1 MMNDQL
7 WIVRGNRQ
15 HHCGPDAGFLSI
27 KTMFNG
33 GVLYETPESRY
44 WVDDKHYLILNH
56 GQAYTMQ
63 KAEGVLSVCVFFP
76 TEWAGDIL
84 RASIEPDDA
93 LLDDPFR
100 QQDVLF
106 FETLQAHGDTVSRY
120 MATIKNMPNPSPA
133 QSGIPYEE
141 FLRNLLLAM
150 LQTQRDIAQEAE
162 KLPDAR
168 LSTRLEL
175 LRRLYIARDYLHASY
190 QHNLT
195 IDVLASVAKLSPY
208 HFIRKFKAVFDV
220 TPHTY
225 LRQLRLEKAQD
236 LLLASQQPITDICY
250 AVGFQSPSSFSTLFH
265 NHIGV
270 SPREFRKQAS

>member
-1 MMNDQL
+1 MLNDQL
-7 WIVRGNRQ
+7 WIIRGTSQ
-15 HHCGPDAGFLSI
+15 HYCELDAGVLSV
-27 KTMFNG
+27 KCMFNG

-44 WVDDKHYLILNH
+44 WVDDTHYLILNH
-56 GQAYTMQ
+56 GQAYTMH
-63 KAEGVLSVCVFFP
+63 KAEDVLSVCVFFP
-76 TEWAGDIL
+76 STWASDIL

-106 FETLQAHGDTVSRY
+106 FETLQVHGDAVSSY
-120 MATIKNMPNPSPA
+120 MRKIKDMPNSSPA

-141 FLRNLLLAM
+141 FLRGLLLAM
-150 LQTQRDIAQEAE
+150 LQSQRKIAQEAE
-162 KLPDAR
+162 RLPDAR
-168 LSTRLEL
+168 LATRLEL

-190 QHNLT
+190 QHDLT

-208 HFIRKFKAVFDV
+208 HFIRKFKAVFGL
-220 TPHTY
+220 TPHSY

-250 AVGFQSPSSFSTLFH
+250 AVGFHSLGSFSTLFH
-265 NHIGV
+265 KHTGL
-270 SPREFRKQAS
+270 SPRDFRKQAS